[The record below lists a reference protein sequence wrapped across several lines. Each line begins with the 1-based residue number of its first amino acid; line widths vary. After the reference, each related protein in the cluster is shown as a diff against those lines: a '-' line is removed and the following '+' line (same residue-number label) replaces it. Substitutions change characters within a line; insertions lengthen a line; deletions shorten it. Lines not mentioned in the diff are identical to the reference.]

1 MLAALGVHAKVR
13 PAFPLLEL
21 LPARSAE
28 VLLTR
33 PTSEMISQIL
43 PPVVA
48 LGATGA
54 ARPELVVAVQHRSHA
69 APSTATTATT
79 ATIATT
85 ALGTICTMVSK
96 YSVGTGGKH
105 RAELAV
111 PPQDLRFVEQNARA
125 TLTEMVVPSHLR
137 AAPEAELSAAQ
148 ASHLI
153 ASLTSFDGLSTRRAP
168 FGGFLDQAQGLQLL
182 FSLFE

>member
-33 PTSEMISQIL
+33 PTSEMISQFL

-69 APSTATTATT
+69 APSTATT